1 MEIEGAVIL
10 SIKDIKNSNFI
21 HSEDFNSPSHIVYN
35 GLNISEINVL
45 GVVVNKSNNSITI
58 EDGTGNIE
66 IRFFDDDKID
76 SLNISDTV
84 LSIARPR
91 RYNEKLY
98 LSPRIVKKIEDE
110 KMLKLRKTKKEFFSL
125 WLDKISKEE
134 NKTSNDKDSNK
145 KEDKNKIEVNK
156 ETIKNEDNE
165 KETIDF
171 DLEDD
176 ESDKEVSSQAKDAI
190 EESNG
195 KKELLQ
201 YIKKND
207 PGDGADYEKII
218 DEFGMEIDDKLNKLL
233 EEGDIFEVRAGKYK
247 VLD

>member
-10 SIKDIKNSNFI
+10 SIKDIKSSNFI
-21 HSEDFNSPSHIVYN
+21 HSEDFNSPSHIVYK

-58 EDGTGNIE
+58 EDGSGNIE
-66 IRFFDDDKID
+66 IRFFDDDKINT
-76 SLNISDTV
+76 LNISDTV

-98 LSPRIVKKIEDE
+98 LSPRMVKKVEDE
-110 KMLKLRKTKKEFFSL
+110 KRLKLRKTKKEFFSL

-134 NKTSNDKDSNK
+134 VNTKESNSESENK
-145 KEDKNKIEVNK
+145 ENKIEVNK
-156 ETIKNEDNE
+156 ETVKNNEDE

-171 DLEDD
+171 DLEDKD
-176 ESDKEVSSQAKDAI
+176 EDDEVSNEAKDAI

-218 DEFGMEIDDKLNKLL
+218 DEFGMKIDEKLNKLL